1 MGYDVGFAKKYF
13 PSRANVIDQLA
24 ARDENFR
31 DLCFDFETADEQRR
45 KWETASG
52 PVRNERHGEY
62 MELVNSLRAEI
73 EAALDSAAIVPFH
86 RPRR

>member
-31 DLCFDFETADEQRR
+31 DLCVDFETADEHRR

-52 PVRNERHGEY
+52 HQCGTSATRS
-62 MELVNSLRAEI
+62 MWNS
-73 EAALDSAAIVPFH
+73 
-86 RPRR
+86 